1 MSKIMQ
7 IIASETG
14 GKSYNTYKYSFDS
27 IGLPAID
34 YEDESN
40 KVMKWQ
46 EKGETVKYTTPVS
59 LKEEADGI
67 SLKPSIFTYF
77 LDGSRRVF
85 KVDDISYNKQV
96 FPVIAGQVG
105 VGCCKRVNKKVS
117 PERFYGELVLSL
129 PDKSN
134 SDGWDDDAV
143 FAALTKKVNEAI
155 NINKFKKIQFQTILP
170 YKTSKDLS
178 LDSKLENRG
187 IAMIQDYMIE
197 AEKKLVAELVKDRK
211 LNQNNYLLKDGSLE
225 YKPMSKGKAD
235 LRVLQKIKNNYKW
248 VVGVSKQFNPESLKD
263 HTGKANAN
271 YIADLPV
278 YHRTPVARYEN
289 REFLGD
295 VQFAVWYIRLREK
308 RNTLTPFDGVVKVE
322 KIMMDSEKD
331 DGIDSDTVDLI
342 TANIINERNPVCYG
356 TDKRWANH
364 LYPVFL
370 TETFVKSKY
379 ISAELFLNLF

>member
-1 MSKIMQ
+1 MEKIMQ

-27 IGLPAID
+27 IGLPTID

-46 EKGETVKYTTPVS
+46 EKGETVKYTAPVN
-59 LKEEADGI
+59 LKDEADHI
-67 SLKPSIFTYF
+67 SFKPSIFTYF

-96 FPVIAGQVG
+96 FPVIAGQIG
-105 VGCCKRVNKKVS
+105 VGCCKRIDKKIL
-117 PERFYGELVLSL
+117 PEKFYGELVLSL

-134 SDGWDDDAV
+134 SDGWDDEAV
-143 FAALTKKVNEAI
+143 FAALTKKVNGAI
-155 NINKFKKIQFQTILP
+155 NFNKLQKIEFNAILP
-170 YKTSKDLS
+170 YKTSKDIS
-178 LDSKLENRG
+178 LDSKLEDRG

-197 AEKKLVAELVKDRK
+197 SEKKLVAELVKDRK

-225 YKPMSKGKAD
+225 YKPMNKGKED
-235 LRVLQKIKNNYKW
+235 LRLLQKIKNNYKW

-263 HTGKANAN
+263 HTGKTNAN

-295 VQFAVWYIRLREK
+295 VQFAVWYVRLREK
-308 RNTLTPFDGVVKVE
+308 KNTLTPFDGVVKVE
-322 KIMMDSEKD
+322 KILMDSEKD
-331 DGIDSDTVDLI
+331 NGIDSDTIDLI

-379 ISAELFLNLF
+379 ISSELFLNLF

>member
-7 IIASETG
+7 VIAAETG

-27 IGLPAID
+27 IGLPSID
-34 YEDESN
+34 YENDSN
-40 KVMKWQ
+40 KIMKWQ
-46 EKGETVKYTTPVS
+46 EKGETVKYTNS
-59 LKEEADGI
+59 INLKTEADNI
-67 SLKPSIFTYF
+67 ASQTPIFTYF

-105 VGCCKRVNKKVS
+105 VGCCKRINKKMI
-117 PERFYGELVLSL
+117 PEKYYGEFVVSL
-129 PDKSN
+129 PNKSN
-134 SDGWDDDAV
+134 VDGWDDDAV
-143 FAALTKKVNEAI
+143 FADLTDKINNAI
-155 NINKFKKIQFQTILP
+155 DTDKFKHIQFKTILP
-170 YKTSKDLS
+170 YKTSDDFS
-178 LDSKLENRG
+178 LENKFEDRG

-197 AEKKLVAELVKDRK
+197 SEKKLVSELVKNRK

-225 YKPMSKGKAD
+225 YKPMNKGKED
-235 LRVLQKIKNNYKW
+235 FRLLQKIKNNYKW
-248 VVGVSKQFNPESLKD
+248 VVGVSKQFNPGSIKD
-263 HTGKANAN
+263 HTGKSNAN

-308 RNTLTPFDGVVKVE
+308 RKTLTPFDGVVKVE
-322 KIMMDSEKD
+322 KILMDSEKET
-331 DGIDSDTVDLI
+331 GIDSDTVDLI
-342 TANIINERNPVCYG
+342 SANIINERNPVCYG

-364 LYPVFL
+364 LYPIFL
-370 TETFVKSKY
+370 TESFVKSKY
-379 ISAELFLNLF
+379 ISSELFLNLF